1 MKTLKIKQTFPSSA
15 ANLFHI
21 NERFTDFFPHR
32 MIWQALV
39 ETVHTNTWA
48 RLPVSPGAGSTP
60 VAVWMLISIQ
70 LVTKRVTS
78 QGSSAARLKVRGQKS
93 WQDQERKYMW
103 GRARCFC

>member
-1 MKTLKIKQTFPSSA
+1 
-15 ANLFHI
+15 
-21 NERFTDFFPHR
+21 

-39 ETVHTNTWA
+39 ETAHINTWA